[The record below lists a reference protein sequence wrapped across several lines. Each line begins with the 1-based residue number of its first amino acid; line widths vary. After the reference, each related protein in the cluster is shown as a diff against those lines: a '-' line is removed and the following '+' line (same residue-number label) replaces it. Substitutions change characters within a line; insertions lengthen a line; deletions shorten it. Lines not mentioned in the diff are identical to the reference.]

1 MSGVWPRAL
10 IHEVLTSVGAAVG
23 DSSFEDVLGLP
34 EAKRYVVLV
43 IDGLGLQQLR
53 EHADIAPFLASLSN
67 VEDVA
72 AGVPSTT
79 SVSLTSLGTG
89 LRPGQHGM
97 AGYTCRIPGTNRF
110 LNTLAWDKSIDPVV
124 WQPHRPVLGK
134 LQDSG
139 VVATVVNN
147 PDFESS
153 GLTRCGWRGVSF
165 VGAQTAWERSAA
177 VCDAV
182 AFGDRAVVYAYE
194 SKVDHTGHGHG
205 VDSSQWRTALAE
217 VDQDVRELREQL
229 PADVVLLV
237 TADHGMVD
245 LPLEERFDLVDH
257 VRLRDDVVLVA
268 GEARFRH
275 IHTASGAEKSVAARW
290 RKKLGERAE
299 VRRREDAEEWFGPLD
314 PLVRARFGDVVVA
327 ALGDFGVF
335 DSATMAVELQLRG
348 FHGSITEAERRIPV
362 LLAL

>member
-1 MSGVWPRAL
+1 VSGSWPRAM

-23 DSSFEDVLGLP
+23 DSSFEDALGLP
-34 EAKRYVVLV
+34 AAKRYVVLV
-43 IDGLGLQQLR
+43 VDGLGLQQLR
-53 EHADIAPFLASLSN
+53 AHADIAPFLASLPN
-67 VEDVA
+67 IEDVA
-72 AGVPSTT
+72 SGVPSTT

-89 LRPGQHGM
+89 LRAGQHGM

-124 WQPHRPVLGK
+124 WQPHRPVLSK
-134 LQDSG
+134 LQDAG
-139 VVATVVNN
+139 VVTTVVNDPN
-147 PDFESS
+147 FENS
-153 GLTRCGWRGVSF
+153 GLTRCGWRGVRFAGVASSWQRL
-165 VGAQTAWERSAA
+165 AE
-177 VCDAV
+177 VCDA
-182 AFGDRAVVYAYE
+182 ATAADRTVVYAYE

-205 VDSSQWRTALAE
+205 VDSTNWREALRE
-217 VDQDVRELREQL
+217 VDQDVAELRANL
-229 PADVVLLV
+229 PADVALLI

-245 LPLEERFDLVDH
+245 VPVEDRFDLADH
-257 VRLRDDVVLVA
+257 ARLRDDVVLVA

-299 VRRREDAEEWFGPLD
+299 VRRREDTEEWFGQLD
-314 PLVRARFGDVVVA
+314 PQVRARFGDVVVA

-362 LLAL
+362 LLAF